1 MWHLIQQVTHLL
13 CEPGSV
19 LLSLNLYL
27 DNVYIAAFHNNRIRK
42 VTISTGIITTIAGTG
57 TGSYSGDSGAA
68 TSATLNGPL
77 GVALDSTGTYSLGNL
92 LFPSRF
98 YLFFLLLDNV
108 YIADQSNNRIRKVT
122 VSIGII
128 TTIAGSSTS
137 GSYSGD
143 NGQATGAALYY
154 PSGVTLDSAGTQSFW
169 NIFGFIYLFFYLGN
183 VYIADY
189 FNHRIRK
196 VTVSTGIITT
206 IAGTGLSSY
215 SGDNGQAT
223 SATLNYPYGISLD
236 SSGTHSLTCL

>member
-1 MWHLIQQVTHLL
+1 MRDCTIQRMWHLIQQVTHLL

-27 DNVYIAAFHNNRIRK
+27 GNVYIANYLNNRIRK

-122 VSIGII
+122 VS
-128 TTIAGSSTS
+128 
-137 GSYSGD
+137 
-143 NGQATGAALYY
+143 
-154 PSGVTLDSAGTQSFW
+154 
-169 NIFGFIYLFFYLGN
+169 
-183 VYIADY
+183 
-189 FNHRIRK
+189 
-196 VTVSTGIITT
+196 TGIITT
-206 IAGTGLSSY
+206 IAGTGATTF
-215 SGDNGQAT
+215 SGDNGAAT
-223 SATLNYPYGISLD
+223 SAALYYPGGVKVD
-236 SSGTHSLTCL
+236 STGTQ